1 MPVTP
6 EDIELLSAYLDNELR
21 AKDRAAL
28 DSRLVTDPELRA
40 ALEDLRRTVALLRA
54 APLLRPPRDFTLDPA
69 RYRRPLPWWA
79 RTDWLR
85 IGGAL
90 GAAASLALVVFG
102 LLLAGMAGTS
112 APQANRVQATRLAE
126 ELATATQAVIAAA
139 AVSDTPTP
147 TATAQLT
154 MTPTTTTT
162 PLATPPA
169 PQFAPGAPGQPAT
182 LAAAM
187 PTQGAILST
196 PLALATATA
205 AVAIREGSGPPSAG
219 IQATPPSPSILAFGP
234 TPTVAVIMRSTA
246 IPTQEGSA
254 VLKSEVA
261 PTVTALIPA
270 SPTAERAAGAA
281 SEPVATVT
289 VVVALQ
295 ADEGATSTPDVRD
308 LERGGRE
315 QPSPAATPLI
325 GQTGQATAPQGPEIG
340 ARLLL
345 VIGLVLLIL
354 SVLLLAVGWLRTRV

>member
-28 DSRLVTDPELRA
+28 DSRLVTDPELQA

-54 APLLRPPRDFTLDPA
+54 APLLRPPRDFTLDPT

-90 GAAASLALVVFG
+90 GAAASLALIVFG
-102 LLLAGMAGTS
+102 LLFTGMAGTS
-112 APQANRVQATRLAE
+112 APQTSLVQATRPAE
-126 ELATATQAVIAAA
+126 ELATATQAVMAAA
-139 AVSDTPTP
+139 AASNTPAP
-147 TATAQLT
+147 TAR
-154 MTPTTTTT
+154 PTITLT
-162 PLATPPA
+162 PLATLPA

-187 PTQGAILST
+187 PTQGTILST
-196 PLALATATA
+196 RLALATATA
-205 AVAIREGSGPPSAG
+205 AAAIREAGGPPSAG
-219 IQATPPSPSILAFGP
+219 IQATPPSPGILAFGS
-234 TPTVAVIMRSTA
+234 TPTVAVIMRTTA
-246 IPTQEGSA
+246 LPTQEGGA

-270 SPTAERAAGAA
+270 SPTAESVAGAA
-281 SEPVATVT
+281 SEPMATVT
-289 VVVALQ
+289 VAVALQ
-295 ADEGATSTPDVRD
+295 ADEGATSTPDMRD

-315 QPSPAATPLI
+315 QPSPAATPFV
-325 GQTGQATAPQGPEIG
+325 GQAGQIATPQGPEIG
-340 ARLLL
+340 VRLLL
-345 VIGLVLLIL
+345 VVGLVLLIL
-354 SVLLLAVGWLRTRV
+354 SVLLLAVGWLRSRV